1 MKYYK
6 FQKGL
11 KMDKLRENFE
21 EFIGAW
27 VNLTKYA
34 SDYNLKEYLKMLG
47 DFQRELKVEIEL
59 IEDFIH
65 ANR

>member
-1 MKYYK
+1 MSE
-6 FQKGL
+6 
-11 KMDKLRENFE
+11 LRENFE

-59 IEDFIH
+59 IEDFMQT
-65 ANR
+65 NKK